1 MLQRSTLSTS
11 ANTEIAQTLQRTLER
26 SWLRSL
32 QQTVQLPETWQQYM
46 LLLVIAVL
54 VTGALAWQVLL
65 ATQTAATRHQLRLLR
80 VEYEHIERQNS
91 ELVYQIATQSTM
103 RQVQVQAAAQGFG
116 PATSRL
122 YVARP
127 VAATAVTASPPPGKQ
142 IMPAAS
148 TQNAALKAPP
158 SASWF
163 DQGRQWW
170 LAAQESAQTGLS
182 QLVRDVTGRMR

>member
-80 VEYEHIERQNS
+80 VEYEQIERQNS

-103 RQVQVQAAAQGFG
+103 RQVQAQAVAQGFG

-127 VAATAVTASPPPGKQ
+127 VAVTAFPLQGEQ
-142 IMPAAS
+142 IMPVSS
-148 TQNAALKAPP
+148 TQNAALRAPP

-170 LAAQESAQTGLS
+170 LAAQESAQTSFG